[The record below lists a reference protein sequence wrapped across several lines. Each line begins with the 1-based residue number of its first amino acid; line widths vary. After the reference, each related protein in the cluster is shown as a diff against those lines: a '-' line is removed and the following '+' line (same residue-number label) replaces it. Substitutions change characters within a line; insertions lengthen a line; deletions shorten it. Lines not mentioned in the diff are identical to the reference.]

1 MENNNTFLG
10 KEEIGKLIFKLSL
23 PAITAQLV
31 NMLYN
36 LVDRIYIGHIP
47 EVGTLALTG
56 VGVCMPIIMI
66 ITAFA
71 AFVGMGS
78 APRASIYMG
87 KGDNKTAEKIL
98 GNSFVLLLA
107 ISTVLTFVFY
117 IWQKDFLMLFGAS
130 ENTIGYSISYM
141 GIYVL
146 GTVFVQLTVG
156 LNAFISAQGFAKTS
170 MYSVLIGAVC
180 NTILDPIFIFG
191 FNMGVAGAALATV
204 ISQALSAV
212 WVIYFLCGKKTILKL
227 KKENCRIEPK
237 VILPCVV
244 LGLAPF
250 IMQATESLIA
260 VCFNASLLKYGGD
273 IAVGAMTILTSVMQF
288 SMLPLF
294 GLTQGTQPVISYNFG
309 AKNVRRVKEAFF
321 ILLKCSVIFSAV
333 LWLFIMLFPQGFARI
348 FASDIS
354 LIQFTAGAMRIY
366 FSVSLVFGVQ
376 VACQQ
381 TFIAIGDAK
390 TSLFLALL
398 RKVIL
403 LIPLIYILP
412 LLFTNQAMAIYLA
425 EPIADIIAVTVTGII
440 FSVQFRKTL
449 KNLI

>member
-1 MENNNTFLG
+1 
-10 KEEIGKLIFKLSL
+10 
-23 PAITAQLV
+23 
-31 NMLYN
+31 
-36 LVDRIYIGHIP
+36 
-47 EVGTLALTG
+47 
-56 VGVCMPIIMI
+56 
-66 ITAFA
+66 
-71 AFVGMGS
+71 
-78 APRASIYMG
+78 
-87 KGDNKTAEKIL
+87 
-98 GNSFVLLLA
+98 
-107 ISTVLTFVFY
+107 
-117 IWQKDFLMLFGAS
+117 
-130 ENTIGYSISYM
+130 
-141 GIYVL
+141 
-146 GTVFVQLTVG
+146 
-156 LNAFISAQGFAKTS
+156 
-170 MYSVLIGAVC
+170 
-180 NTILDPIFIFG
+180 
-191 FNMGVAGAALATV
+191 
-204 ISQALSAV
+204 
-212 WVIYFLCGKKTILKL
+212 
-227 KKENCRIEPK
+227 
-237 VILPCVV
+237 
-244 LGLAPF
+244 
-250 IMQATESLIA
+250 MQATESLIA

-309 AKNVRRVKEAFF
+309 AKNVRRVKEAFI

-348 FASDIS
+348 FTSDVS

>member
-170 MYSVLIGAVC
+170 MYSVLIGAIC

-321 ILLKCSVIFSAV
+321 ILLRCSVIFSAV

-348 FASDIS
+348 FTSDVS

>member
-348 FASDIS
+348 FTSDIS